1 MKLLSSILIAILLFS
16 CNMPDCKSSN
26 PVFDTAAINSKAYNM
41 ELVSQLQNIDED
53 NLRYWIIDYTTDSTG
68 EYLITAV
75 QDDDSLCGRFWLD
88 ITQSTDVKL
97 DRVKDREGK
106 GYSDA
111 ELSGLKYEIIHTA
124 NGNYQFIYTSLAR
137 IID

>member
-75 QDDDSLCGRFWLD
+75 QDDDSLY
-88 ITQSTDVKL
+88 ITKVTKFL
-97 DRVKDREGK
+97 RKICR
-106 GYSDA
+106 
-111 ELSGLKYEIIHTA
+111 TA
-124 NGNYQFIYTSLAR
+124 VYLQPCRGISSAG
-137 IID
+137 